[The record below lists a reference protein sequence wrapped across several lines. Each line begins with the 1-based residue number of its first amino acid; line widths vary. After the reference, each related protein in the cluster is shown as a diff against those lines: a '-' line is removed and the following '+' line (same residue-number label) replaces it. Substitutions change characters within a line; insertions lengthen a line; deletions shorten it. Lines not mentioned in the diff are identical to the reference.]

1 MYDYIK
7 GALAFKNADTAV
19 IENNEADGH
28 LDQKKLR
35 YIEAEVL
42 CCLEKLQIV
51 PLFCITDFIYIV
63 KLHKKLGKIL

>member
-35 YIEAEVL
+35 YLIARV
-42 CCLEKLQIV
+42 
-51 PLFCITDFIYIV
+51 
-63 KLHKKLGKIL
+63 ILKHV